1 MEATEP
7 KTGAAGAAPGTPW
20 LIRRQRRPDAP
31 VDLYCFTH
39 AGGSPGEYVRWSD
52 GLPGA
57 QVWAVQLPGRA
68 SRRAE
73 PPYTAMRPLVDAL
86 VEAVSF
92 DRPFAFFGHSLG
104 GLVAFEVARTLR
116 DLGRR
121 QPERLFLS
129 SCPPPPLPL
138 SGRGTP
144 MHTLPDAELLAETER
159 RWGPLPDAVRSHP
172 ELLTIVLS
180 YTRSDVAVFE
190 TYAYV
195 PGPPLDLPVTVFAG
209 TEERDTFRFE
219 DWANHTRGPVDLN
232 FLPGGHFYLRAEQR
246 ELLRQVAGR
255 LPGAVPGTGHAGPTD
270 T

>member
-7 KTGAAGAAPGTPW
+7 KTGAPGAAPGAPW
-20 LIRRQRRPDAP
+20 LIRRERRPDAP
-31 VDLYCFTH
+31 ADLYCFTH

-52 GLPGA
+52 HLPGA

-73 PPYTAMRPLVDAL
+73 PPFTRMRPLVDAL
-86 VEAVSF
+86 VGAVTF
-92 DRPFAFFGHSLG
+92 ERPFAFFGHSLG
-104 GLVAFEVARTLR
+104 ALVAFEVARTLR

-129 SCPPPPLPL
+129 SCPPPPHPVPVN
-138 SGRGTP
+138 RTP

-159 RWGPLPDAVRSHP
+159 RWGALPDAVRSHP
-172 ELLTIVLS
+172 ELLSLVLT

-190 TYAYV
+190 TYEYV
-195 PGPPLDLPVTVFAG
+195 PGEPLDLPVTVFAG
-209 TEERDTFRFE
+209 TEERDAFRFE
-219 DWANHTRGPVDLN
+219 DWRTHTRGPVDLQ

-246 ELLRQVAGR
+246 ELLRRVSEAM
-255 LPGAVPGTGHAGPTD
+255 PGAAPTS